1 MVHKLWVYLK
11 PFTNWKFLI
20 SYGTAWMITNG
31 WCWLGLLFGNIF
43 SIGWMIGICT
53 GYMAFLWMPF
63 TVEKIV
69 TIPLAIWFQTL
80 FFKHDKKL
88 RKQLEDLKAEAIKD
102 LHYIKFKAWCIVH
115 YKKIL
120 NYRLTVI
127 GFNVNNYYKKV
138 RKV

>member
-1 MVHKLWVYLK
+1 MRKIWIYLK

-31 WCWLGLLFGNIF
+31 WCWLGLLFGNLF
-43 SIGWMIGICT
+43 SIGWMIAVCGS
-53 GYMAFLWMPF
+53 YMAFLWMPF

-88 RKQLEDLKAEAIKD
+88 RKQLEDMKHEAIKD
-102 LHYIKFKAWCIVH
+102 FKYIKYKMWCIVH
-115 YKKIL
+115 YNKLL
-120 NYRLTVI
+120 NYRLTII
-127 GFNVNNYYKKV
+127 GFNEYTYYKKKV
-138 RKV
+138 RL